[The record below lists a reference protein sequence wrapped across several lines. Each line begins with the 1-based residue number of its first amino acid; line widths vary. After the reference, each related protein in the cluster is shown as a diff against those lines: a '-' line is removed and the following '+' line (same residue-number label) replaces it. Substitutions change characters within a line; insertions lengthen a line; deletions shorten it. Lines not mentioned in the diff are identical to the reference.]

1 MPNPFAIS
9 ALTNSVKLTS
19 RRQGEA
25 SFSVT
30 NISGHQLRAGARI
43 ELVTTPQATSA
54 AGGGTLPGAGAST
67 GTAAQPGATA
77 VVAPPPEAVT
87 KWLSFVEEGQPSAP
101 SATPHYTEQDFNI
114 GAIKQ
119 FRIHIAV
126 PPDAPGGSQS
136 FYVHFTDVHHQ
147 DEEYGDS
154 QIVTF
159 EVPAPIIKKRF
170 PWWIL
175 AVAGAAVVIIAAIV
189 AVLALSGSPSPTPTP
204 TATPPTISPTAVVTA
219 APGANFTG
227 TWLNI
232 ETIPGLAK
240 LEISAQGSFL
250 SVHATAVGPAQD
262 WGTRGGTFTN
272 APFTIAFD
280 PGGGA
285 GVHTLK
291 LTEFENADG
300 KRMLVEETVGVTT
313 RQLVFKNQNCIK
325 LACNIKFTDAEIQGA
340 LAGNSKSKALN
351 PTPTP
356 K

>member
-1 MPNPFAIS
+1 MD
-9 ALTNSVKLTS
+9 L
-19 RRQGEA
+19 
-25 SFSVT
+25 
-30 NISGHQLRAGARI
+30 
-43 ELVTTPQATSA
+43 
-54 AGGGTLPGAGAST
+54 
-67 GTAAQPGATA
+67 A
-77 VVAPPPEAVT
+77 VVGAV
-87 KWLSFVEEGQPSAP
+87 
-101 SATPHYTEQDFNI
+101 
-114 GAIKQ
+114 
-119 FRIHIAV
+119 
-126 PPDAPGGSQS
+126 
-136 FYVHFTDVHHQ
+136 
-147 DEEYGDS
+147 
-154 QIVTF
+154 
-159 EVPAPIIKKRF
+159 
-170 PWWIL
+170 
-175 AVAGAAVVIIAAIV
+175 VVIIAAIV

-204 TATPPTISPTAVVTA
+204 TSTATPPTISPTAVVTA

-240 LEISAQGSFL
+240 LDISAQGSFL

-262 WGTRGGTFTN
+262 WGTRGGTFTK

-300 KRMLVEETVGVTT
+300 KRMLVEETVGVNT

-325 LACNIKFTDAEIQGA
+325 LACNIKFTSSEIQGV
-340 LAGNSKSKALN
+340 LAGNSIIKALN

>member
-1 MPNPFAIS
+1 
-9 ALTNSVKLTS
+9 
-19 RRQGEA
+19 
-25 SFSVT
+25 
-30 NISGHQLRAGARI
+30 
-43 ELVTTPQATSA
+43 
-54 AGGGTLPGAGAST
+54 
-67 GTAAQPGATA
+67 
-77 VVAPPPEAVT
+77 
-87 KWLSFVEEGQPSAP
+87 LSFVEDGQPAAP
-101 SATPHYTEQDFNI
+101 SATPQYTERDLNI
-114 GAIKQ
+114 GATQQ
-119 FRIHIAV
+119 FRVHIAA

-154 QIVTF
+154 QTVTF
-159 EVPAPIIKKRF
+159 EVPAPVIKKTF

-175 AVAGAAVVIIAAIV
+175 AVIGAVVVIIAAIV
-189 AVLALSGSPSPTPTP
+189 AVLALSGSPAPTPTP
-204 TATPPTISPTAVVTA
+204 TAAAATATATATPPTSSPTPVVTA

-232 ETIPGLAK
+232 ENIPGLAK

-262 WGTRGGTFTN
+262 WGTRGGTFTK

-280 PGGGA
+280 PGGGV

-300 KRMLVEETVGVTT
+300 KRMLVEETVGVNT
-313 RQLVFKNQNCIK
+313 RQLVFKNQDCIK
-325 LACNIKFTDAEIQGA
+325 LACNIKITNSEIQGV
-340 LAGNSKSKALN
+340 LAGNSIIKALN